1 MKDKLIIELFKK
13 QCIKFGSFKLKDG
26 STSNIYIDLKNII
39 SFPYILNI
47 LLDELFKILQKLE
60 YNRLIGV
67 PYGGLVIS
75 SGLCSKYNIPMLL
88 IRKEI
93 KKYGL
98 KKAIEGEYS
107 ENDKCVVIE
116 DTITTGSSAIKFI
129 EMIQKY
135 KLIVNDVVVICDRR
149 IENKYNFKN
158 IKIHSVFTLEDIIE
172 TLYSNKFIKMDIYSN
187 IKQQV
192 KSINYNSYSP
202 NYDNSNITK
211 LIDIINNKKTKYCFD
226 VKFEYIE
233 QIIELINFYKNHICV
248 LKIYSSI
255 IKDFTYKE
263 GLQLKAM
270 AIEYNFLL
278 MDGTIFDY
286 NSELFLTQYIKN
298 KIYLWGDLINLSNMH
313 DNNIYKIID
322 EINIKMSSNI
332 SIIYS
337 NYDTNNT
344 ILNTIN
350 TYKNIIGLYNYNI
363 DCNIIVFD
371 ELKSKNDNANIII
384 LNNENYI
391 YNNKFISFNQIKK

>member
-1 MKDKLIIELFKK
+1 
-13 QCIKFGSFKLKDG
+13 
-26 STSNIYIDLKNII
+26 
-39 SFPYILNI
+39 
-47 LLDELFKILQKLE
+47 
-60 YNRLIGV
+60 
-67 PYGGLVIS
+67 
-75 SGLCSKYNIPMLL
+75 
-88 IRKEI
+88 
-93 KKYGL
+93 
-98 KKAIEGEYS
+98 
-107 ENDKCVVIE
+107 
-116 DTITTGSSAIKFI
+116 
-129 EMIQKY
+129 
-135 KLIVNDVVVICDRR
+135 
-149 IENKYNFKN
+149 
-158 IKIHSVFTLEDIIE
+158 
-172 TLYSNKFIKMDIYSN
+172 MDIYSN

-226 VKFEYIE
+226 VKFESIE

-278 MDGTIFDY
+278 MDGMIFDY
-286 NSELFLTQYIKN
+286 NSELFFTQYIKN